1 MEDSSKNQD
10 DFLWEYIAL
19 DDIPQKIP
27 IGYLLD
33 PKGIHIRKLKIPKDQ
48 SKLFFLGDHLGLNE
62 NEKSFLSGYQT
73 VSLGEKELLGSQ
85 CVTIIYHYLD
95 ETEK

>member
-1 MEDSSKNQD
+1 MESSSNNKHD

-27 IGYLLD
+27 SGYLLD
-33 PKGIHIRKLKIPKDQ
+33 PEGIHIREQQIPKDGP
-48 SKLFFLGDHLGLNE
+48 KVFFLGDHLGLNE

-73 VSLGEKELLGSQ
+73 ISLGKKELLGSQ

-95 ETEK
+95 ELE